1 MSAPY
6 DTRGSFVRARLYSCF
21 MLYDEAEKVP
31 RAISA
36 GALPIAASARRAAA
50 PRLELAWEERRH
62 NFVES
67 WHALWREPRA
77 PREFHGD
84 PYFRDCWVSGR
95 APRGA
100 FLAALGWHAVLVA
113 LLIPLWNIVVAR
125 PVVVRQYT
133 QITWYGPVNDLPLIL
148 PAAPRVKAPTERP
161 KASVREPVPAPVV
174 QRGADAFHPRQTI
187 LNAPRRPNHPRQT
200 LIQPDSAPVPPTIL
214 PDLPNI
220 VAWNTPGAPALK
232 IDPAELARL
241 EPKIRRTHLPQDV
254 AAPDVANPLSDL
266 AAIDIAA
273 PEPAIARPTLP
284 AGRLSPRA
292 KAGRTNMAADEVA
305 APEVNT
311 PDSGGTR
318 LIALS
323 ATPAPV
329 APPAVPAGNLSS
341 RVAIS
346 PDGAQPGMPVGN
358 SGTAKSEAGSGPPG
372 LSITGGAATSSVSDV
387 SHAAGA
393 DSTTALPGRVNRA
406 TAAKNAAEPST
417 KSAGAAP
424 EIAGKSVY
432 ERIKSGVAPEALL
445 GLKHVY
451 TLHVNMPNLTSASG
465 SWILSFAELAAPEA
479 QPNAY
484 TNPADLAAPE
494 PLRKVDPKYPPEL
507 RKGHVEGEVVLY
519 AVIRADG
526 TVDSIQLVSG
536 IDPELNANAMQAL
549 AQWKFRP
556 AERKGEAIDLEAI
569 VHVPFR
575 GAPGF

>member
-1 MSAPY
+1 
-6 DTRGSFVRARLYSCF
+6 
-21 MLYDEAEKVP
+21 MLYEDGEKVS
-31 RAISA
+31 RVISA
-36 GALPIAASARRAAA
+36 GSLPMAASAGSAAA
-50 PRLELAWEERRH
+50 PRLAFPWKERGQ
-62 NFVES
+62 NFAES
-67 WHALWREPRA
+67 WNALWHEPRA

-84 PYFRDCWVSGR
+84 PYFRDCWVSEY

-100 FLAALGWHAVLVA
+100 FVAAVGWHAVLVV

-125 PVVVRQYT
+125 PVVVRRYT

-148 PAAPRVKAPTERP
+148 PVAPRVKIQRPAARP
-161 KASVREPVPAPVV
+161 KPSLPEPVPAAAV

-200 LIQPDSAPVPPTIL
+200 LIQPASAPVPPTIL

-241 EPKIRRTHLPQDV
+241 EPKIRQTHLQQDV
-254 AAPDVANPLSDL
+254 AAPDVANPQRDL

-292 KAGRTNMAADEVA
+292 KARRSDAEATEVA
-305 APEVNT
+305 APDVNT
-311 PDSGGTR
+311 PDAGGTR

-323 ATPAPV
+323 ATPAPA
-329 APPAVPAGNLSS
+329 APPTVPAGNLSA

-346 PDGAQPGMPVGN
+346 PEGAQPGMPGGN

-372 LSITGGAATSSVSDV
+372 LSITGGSTATSSVSGV
-387 SHAAGA
+387 GGAKRSSSAAG
-393 DSTTALPGRVNRA
+393 TMPGVTNP
-406 TAAKNAAEPST
+406 TAAKNAAAPAIS
-417 KSAGAAP
+417 KSAETAA
-424 EIAGKSVY
+424 ESARKSVS

-445 GLKHVY
+445 GLKRVY
-451 TLHVNMPNLTSASG
+451 TLRVNMPNLTSASG
-465 SWILSFAELAAPEA
+465 SWILSFAEMAAPEA

-507 RKGHVEGEVVLY
+507 RKERVEGEVVLY

-556 AERKGEAIDLEAI
+556 AERQGEAVDLEAI

>member
-1 MSAPY
+1 
-6 DTRGSFVRARLYSCF
+6 
-21 MLYDEAEKVP
+21 MLYEDAEKVSG
-31 RAISA
+31 AISA
-36 GALPIAASARRAAA
+36 GPLPIVHADRAAA
-50 PRLELAWEERRH
+50 SPRLAFPWKDRRQ
-62 NFVES
+62 NFAES

-77 PREFHGD
+77 PQEFQGD

-100 FLAALGWHAVLVA
+100 FLAAVGWHVVSVA

-148 PAAPRVKAPTERP
+148 PAVPRVKTHSPAAHP
-161 KASVREPVPAPVV
+161 KPSVPEAVPAPAV

-200 LIQPDSAPVPPTIL
+200 LIQPASSPAPPTIL
-214 PDLPNI
+214 PELPNI
-220 VAWNTPGAPALK
+220 VAWNTPSAAALK

-241 EPKIRRTHLPQDV
+241 EPKIRQTHLQQDM
-254 AAPDVANPLSDL
+254 AAPDVANVQRDL
-266 AAIDIAA
+266 KAIDIAA
-273 PEPAIARPTLP
+273 AEPAIARPTP
-284 AGRLSPRA
+284 PVGRLVPRA
-292 KAGRTNMAADEVA
+292 KAARSAAVAGEVA
-305 APEVNT
+305 VPDVNA
-311 PDSGGTR
+311 PDSEGLR

-329 APPAVPAGNLSS
+329 APPAIPAGNLSS
-341 RVAIS
+341 LVAIS
-346 PDGAQPGMPVGN
+346 PEGTKRGTPGGN
-358 SGTAKSEAGSGPPG
+358 SEGAKTEAGSGPPG
-372 LSITGGAATSSVSDV
+372 LTITGGSTARSSVSGV
-387 SHAAGA
+387 GGANRSGIAAGA
-393 DSTTALPGRVNRA
+393 MPGVTNP
-406 TAAKNAAEPST
+406 TAANNAAAPATS
-417 KSAGAAP
+417 KSAGTAP
-424 EIAGKSVY
+424 ESARKSVS

-445 GLKHVY
+445 GPKRVY

-465 SWILSFAELAAPEA
+465 SWILSFAEMAPPEA

-507 RKGHVEGEVVLY
+507 RQERVEGEVVLY

-569 VHVPFR
+569 VHIPFR
-575 GAPGF
+575 GAPAF